1 MGLRSITDAATKAG
15 ITAGTLR
22 EYDRL
27 GLLQPQRDSVG
38 RRLYT
43 DREIERARQIA
54 SERAAARGR
63 GLRNARPVG
72 APA

>member
-1 MGLRSITDAATKAG
+1 MALRAITDAATKAG

-27 GLLQPQRDSVG
+27 GLLTPQRDSVG

-43 DREIERARQIA
+43 EREIEMARRIA

-63 GLRNARPVG
+63 GLRNARPAQVT
-72 APA
+72 A